1 MFISTGMKLVAALI
15 QVALKVNVELDNTQ
29 VTTFVILLS
38 DIFYLELNLDY
49 TFMSQNKQSQKYLI
63 CRSYKN
69 DEFDWPFD
77 LVIVT

>member
-1 MFISTGMKLVAALI
+1 MKLVAALI

-29 VTTFVILLS
+29 VTALVILS
-38 DIFYLELNLDY
+38 DIFYLELNLGY
-49 TFMSQNKQSQKYLI
+49 TFMSQNKQSRKYLI

>member
-49 TFMSQNKQSQKYLI
+49 TFMSQNKQSRKYLI

>member
-1 MFISTGMKLVAALI
+1 MAALI

-29 VTTFVILLS
+29 VTALVILS
-38 DIFYLELNLDY
+38 DIFYLELNLGY
-49 TFMSQNKQSQKYLI
+49 TFMSQNKQSRKYLI